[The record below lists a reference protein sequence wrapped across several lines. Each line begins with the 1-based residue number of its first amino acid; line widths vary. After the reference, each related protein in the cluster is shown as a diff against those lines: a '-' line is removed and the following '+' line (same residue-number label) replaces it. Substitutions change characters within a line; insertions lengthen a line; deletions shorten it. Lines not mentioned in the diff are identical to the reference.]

1 MFKKEI
7 KRPST
12 SKTPIVQLTADIPIN
27 HSYWC
32 FITDSVGWPLIQI
45 FNICVERDNGF
56 EYKNVYEL
64 RPLFL
69 YLTSFLG
76 DAFHNA
82 RS

>member
-45 FNICVERDNGF
+45 ITNSRGAWTSSITRPRIYGTFLDID
-56 EYKNVYEL
+56 VYL
-64 RPLFL
+64 
-69 YLTSFLG
+69 LG